1 MSKTKKTSTKTS
13 KKKEEA
19 PVAYW
24 VKGDSRLYVTGS
36 SSHHYE
42 REQYVLRKNRFHLS
56 DVKLEKSETMLKS
69 STYSK
74 LSDGS
79 YLITKTELVGAPL
92 AWLKEQGYTLETS

>member
-13 KKKEEA
+13 KKKEES
-19 PVAYW
+19 PVYW

-56 DVKLEKSETMLKS
+56 DVKLEKSETPLKS

-79 YLITKTELVGAPL
+79 YLVTKIELVGAPS